1 MQQLINLIISPAY
14 AAEGAGAAAG
24 QQGSMSFVIMMVIF
38 VLFFY
43 FAIWRPQSKR
53 AREQQT
59 LMDSLTKGDEVMTAG
74 GMVGKIV
81 KIGDQFITMSIAS
94 QVEVFVQKSSVV
106 TVLPKG
112 TLKSIA

>member
-1 MQQLINLIISPAY
+1 MQQLINFFISPAY
-14 AAEGAGAAAG
+14 AAEAASAP
-24 QQGSMSFVIMMVIF
+24 QQSSMSFVIMMVIF

-53 AREQQT
+53 TKEQQS
-59 LMDSLTKGDEVMTAG
+59 LMDSLAKGDEVMTSG

-81 KIGDQFITMSIAS
+81 KIGDQFTTISIAN
-94 QVEVFVQKSSVV
+94 QVEVFVQKTSIV